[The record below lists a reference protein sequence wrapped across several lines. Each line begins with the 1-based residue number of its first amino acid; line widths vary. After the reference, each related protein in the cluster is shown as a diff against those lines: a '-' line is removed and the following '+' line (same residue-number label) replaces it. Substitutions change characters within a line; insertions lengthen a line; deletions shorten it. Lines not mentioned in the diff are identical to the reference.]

1 MKMELKGG
9 VLLDAISGAR
19 STGVEEGLLNF
30 KDGYWY
36 MRCGGASGVLM
47 FGTRVGMESM
57 NVYDK
62 EGVDSLGI
70 EFSPF
75 ENFIT
80 SRSDIIRFESD
91 GDSIILDDGRDKAQI
106 AGIVDDYVEGADVEP
121 PNVEHEVTFES
132 EVGFIGDFISKSE
145 GVVGSDWFFFTC
157 REEGLYMYTE
167 RERGRIDRYYKWDD
181 FDNVE
186 LDWEVNNKPPGSAAN
201 KEEKYATPKTD
212 HQTDVI
218 LSSEMMDSLNDIGD
232 EAQIRVGNHCPIKI
246 IWNPDDGITHSYI
259 VAPRIG
265 GDNSLW
271 STPEEVYRSK

>member
-1 MKMELKGG
+1 MKMEIKGS
-9 VLLDAISGAR
+9 VLLDAIKGAR
-19 STGVEEGLLNF
+19 STGADEGLLNF

-47 FGTRVGMESM
+47 FGARVGMESM
-57 NVYDK
+57 NVYQRD
-62 EGVDSLGI
+62 GVDKLGI
-70 EFSPF
+70 EFSPV

-80 SRSDIIRFESD
+80 SRDDIIRFESD
-91 GDSIILDDGRDKAQI
+91 GSSIILDDGRDKAEI
-106 AGIVDDYVEGADVEP
+106 ASIVDDYVEGADVDP
-121 PNVEHEVTFES
+121 PNVEHEVQFNS
-132 EVGFIGDFISKSE
+132 EVGFIGDFISKAE
-145 GVVGSDWFFFTC
+145 GVVGADWFFMTC

-167 RERGRIDRYYKWDD
+167 RDQGRIDRFYKWDD
-181 FDNVE
+181 FDEVNF
-186 LDWEVNNKPPGSAAN
+186 DWEVNNTPPGSAAER
-201 KEEKYATPKTD
+201 KEKYATPVDD

-246 IWNPDDGITHSYI
+246 IWQPEDGITYSYI

-271 STPEEVYRSK
+271 TTPEDVYRA